1 MDLKRDG
8 RRDLFQFMRDLAVS
22 VFGFNFFFPHFILLD
37 LPLLLEGDKCVLDVR
52 IEGRPMI

>member
-22 VFGFNFFFPHFILLD
+22 VFGFNFFFSAFHFIG
-37 LPLLLEGDKCVLDVR
+37 PTPF
-52 IEGRPMI
+52 IGRGQMCFRCED